1 MVWLPLKSKISSI
14 LVATPQAAAEVADGE
29 EDVGKDVG
37 KGKDQKVG
45 TRKNKRQ
52 TMKRNQGRFVTV
64 ESQRMDRLSQTSPR
78 AKAKVERRR

>member
-29 EDVGKDVG
+29 EDVG

-78 AKAKVERRR
+78 AKAKVDRRR